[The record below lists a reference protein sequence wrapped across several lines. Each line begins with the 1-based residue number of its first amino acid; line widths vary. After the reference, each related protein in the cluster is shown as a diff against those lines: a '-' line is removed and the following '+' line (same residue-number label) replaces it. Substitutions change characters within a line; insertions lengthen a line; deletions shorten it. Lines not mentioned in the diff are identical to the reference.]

1 MSKSNVIQS
10 TSSKAIHLPIDSIQ
24 SAVESVLAHRNVI
37 IQSDTGT
44 GKSTRLPVWASK
56 LGRVLVIEPRRVACT
71 SLAGFVA
78 DTLSDDEEE
87 SLADRMGKQV
97 GYAIKFDYRF
107 NDQTQI
113 VFATPG
119 VVLRWFSEDKLATF
133 DVVMI
138 DEFHELRAETD
149 LLAALLVKHNAHRLI
164 ITSAT
169 LESEKLSQ
177 YFDADLIKADVNS
190 YGVTICHHGN
200 DSQLMPTG
208 KQLEARM
215 KPIVEL
221 ALARGGD
228 ILVFL
233 PGKKEINLCTAAL
246 KGLAATYGA
255 DVIPLHASVTD
266 ADRKRALNQANHQRI
281 VLATNVAETS
291 LTIPGIVTVID
302 SGMERRTRQRNGRT
316 ALALHAISKA
326 SAKQRAGRAGRIS
339 AGYCERL
346 YGEHSPLEAF
356 TPPELER
363 EDLIETML
371 ASACCGFTLEEL
383 SFLSALP
390 DKSLRSAHDRLITMG
405 AIDDDGA
412 VTDHGKLLYP
422 LPIDSLF
429 AHLISGM
436 ATKSNKEAMCDL
448 VAILQTPM
456 SVWKRKAGELALDNV
471 KAWNATLCDAV
482 TSIAVL
488 RGEQPE
494 EIDVDLIGL
503 DEARR
508 LAVSLREAFELPQWE
523 AASRFQRESFLRNI
537 IDIAPELVFVRR
549 EKRQQAFGNG
559 FSEVVLSRDSDFPP
573 EPQAALVFDQFH
585 LAGRGAK
592 QTISYATCMSPLPF
606 SWLADAN
613 IGDIEVAEQVERN
626 GDVFDVRHQ
635 VYAGRVIAQFEHQAE
650 GASLLKAIANQILDG
665 VLMESVGETIASQ
678 IAYWNLYQQLMAE
691 KPLPAVNA
699 ADWLEGKLS
708 ELGVETVDDM
718 ELIGHEDLHFDG
730 IPSWEFDDF
739 VQTYPLRVVLPEL
752 TLNAQYFKFKR
763 TVVVHHISG
772 NRKDGP
778 KRWELPS
785 WNGWRVQY
793 KKASR
798 VVDVK

>member
-1 MSKSNVIQS
+1 MSKSNPIQM
-10 TSSKAIHLPIDSIQ
+10 TPSKVIHLPIDSIK
-24 SAVESVLAHRNVI
+24 SEVESVLAHRNVI

-78 DTLSDDEEE
+78 ETLSGEKGK
-87 SLADRMGKQV
+87 SAADRIGQQV

-107 NDQTQI
+107 SEDTQI

-133 DVVMI
+133 DVIMI
-138 DEFHELRAETD
+138 DEFHERRAETD

-169 LESEKLSQ
+169 LESEKLSY
-177 YFDADLIKADVNS
+177 YFNADLIKADVSS
-190 YGVTICHHGN
+190 YGVTISHHAN
-200 DSQLMPTG
+200 DSQLMPSG
-208 KQLEARM
+208 KQLELRV

-233 PGKKEINLCTAAL
+233 PGKKEINVCASAL
-246 KGLAATYGA
+246 KGLEEEFGA

-266 ADRKRALNQANHQRI
+266 GDRKRALHSASHQRI

-302 SGMERRTRQRNGRT
+302 TGMERRTHQRNGRT

-346 YGEHSPLEAF
+346 YGEHAPLEAF

-371 ASACCGFTLEEL
+371 ASACCGFTLDEL

-390 DKSLRSAHDRLITMG
+390 DKSLNSAYNRLITMG
-405 AIDDDGA
+405 AIEDSGS
-412 VTDHGKLLYP
+412 VTEHGKLLYP

-436 ATKSNKEAMCDL
+436 TSKTNKEAMCDL

-456 SVWKRKAGELALDNV
+456 SVWKRKAGDLALDNV
-471 KAWNATLCDAV
+471 KAWNQTLCDAV

-494 EIDVDLIGL
+494 EIDVDLLGL

-523 AASRFQRESFLRNI
+523 AASRFQRESFLRNV
-537 IDIAPELVFVRR
+537 IDIAPELAFVRR

-559 FSEVVLSRDSDFPP
+559 ISEVVLSRDSDFAP
-573 EPQAALVFDQFH
+573 EYQAAIVFDQFH

-592 QTISYATCMSPLPF
+592 QTTSYATCMSPLPY

-613 IGDIEVAEQVERN
+613 IGDIEVAAQVERN
-626 GDVFDVRHQ
+626 GEVFDVRHQ

-650 GASLLKAIANQILDG
+650 GASLLRAIVNQILDG
-665 VLMESVGETIASQ
+665 ALMEGVGETSRTQ
-678 IAYWNLYQQLMAE
+678 IAYWNLYQQLIAE
-691 KPLPAVNA
+691 KPLAPVDVAE
-699 ADWLEGKLS
+699 WLEDKLS
-708 ELGVETVDDM
+708 ELGVETAEDM
-718 ELIGHEDLHFDG
+718 ELIGDDDLHFDG

-752 TLNAQYFKFKR
+752 TLSAEYFRFKR
-763 TVVVHHISG
+763 TVVVHHVSG